1 MTMNLKSISTFAAI
15 ALFAPVLAFSEIHEY
30 NRRVEFGMEAEAGF
44 SNNVVSA
51 SDVLVKELVIDL
63 QEFDDKLPR
72 HGLTTE
78 FMLEE
83 NNYFNM
89 DINGKFRLG
98 FFAGASG
105 SGYLNLGRGM
115 FDFLAKGLEVGDSYE
130 ATMNIY
136 TDLYLNAG
144 ASFRT
149 NIGGLGITLKPTY
162 FVPLVYIPNTK
173 ATFSWDTSSSGKLQA
188 KAKANLSVY
197 SAVNLEKLFGD
208 GDEEDDE
215 TEGGNEG
222 DDEDESDL
230 QIKEEIMNA
239 LSRGGVDLTFGVEYP
254 FIGRVLEA
262 GIYGR
267 IPLIPGKLDYSMSKE
282 INASVYTSE
291 NGLIDVINGNSPE
304 TEMDVGDTTYSD
316 EPYKLHRPL
325 KFGFEGVYRPHGDTF
340 LVYSM
345 LGFAIRSP
353 FSNSVKMYPEYAVTG
368 TAKFYNFLGLTLG
381 MKYTDMVFSNQLNFM
396 INTHIFEL
404 DTGVA
409 LRSPHFFRSFTGA
422 GASVYVALKFG
433 I

>member
-1 MTMNLKSISTFAAI
+1 MTKTKNRFAI
-15 ALFAPVLAFSEIHEY
+15 ASLFLLASSFAFSEIHEY

-44 SNNVVSA
+44 SNNAISA

-78 FMLEE
+78 FMLYE

-89 DINGKFRLG
+89 DFGGKFRLG

-105 SGYLNLGRGM
+105 SGYLNLGKGI

-130 ATMNIY
+130 AEMSIY
-136 TDLYLNAG
+136 TDLYITTG

-149 NIGGLGITLKPTY
+149 NIGGLGITVKPTY

-173 ATFSWDTSSSGKLQA
+173 ASFSWDTSSSGKLQA

-208 GDEEDDE
+208 GEED
-215 TEGGNEG
+215 NG
-222 DDEDESDL
+222 DDDL
-230 QIKEEIMNA
+230 VIKDEIMSA

-267 IPLIPGKLDYSMSKE
+267 IPMIPGKLDYSMSKE
-282 INASVYTSE
+282 INATVYTSE

-304 TEMDVGDTTYSD
+304 TECEIGDTAYSD

-325 KFGFEGVYRPHGDTF
+325 KFGLEGVYRPHGNTF

-345 LGFAIRSP
+345 LGFAMRSP
-353 FSNSVKMYPEYAVTG
+353 FSSSVKMYPEYALTG

-381 MKYTDMVFSNQLNFM
+381 MKYTDMAFSNQLNLM
-396 INTHIFEL
+396 INTRIFEL

>member
-15 ALFAPVLAFSEIHEY
+15 AFLAPAFAFSEIHEY
-30 NRRVEFGMEAEAGF
+30 NRRVEFGVEAEAGF
-44 SNNVVSA
+44 SNNVISA

-78 FMLEE
+78 FTLNE

-89 DINGKFRLG
+89 DFGGKFRLG

-105 SGYLNLGRGM
+105 SGYLNLGKGI

-130 ATMNIY
+130 AEMSIY
-136 TDLYLNAG
+136 TDLYITTG

-149 NIGGLGITLKPTY
+149 NIGGLGITVKPTY

-173 ATFSWDTSSSGKLQA
+173 ASFSWDTSSSGKLHA

-208 GDEEDDE
+208 SEED
-215 TEGGNEG
+215 NG
-222 DDEDESDL
+222 DDDL
-230 QIKEEIMNA
+230 VIKDEIMSA

-267 IPLIPGKLDYSMSKE
+267 IPMIPGKLDYSMSKE
-282 INASVYTSE
+282 INATVYTSE

-304 TEMDVGDTTYSD
+304 TECEIGDTTYSD

-325 KFGFEGVYRPHGDTF
+325 KFGFEGVYRPHGNTF

-345 LGFAIRSP
+345 LGFALRSP
-353 FSNSVKMYPEYAVTG
+353 FSSSVKMYPEYALTG

-381 MKYTDMVFSNQLNFM
+381 MKYTDMAFSNQLNLM
-396 INTHIFEL
+396 INTRIFEL